1 MLIAA
6 KKIAVALAAGNSV
19 VVKPPVEA
27 PLTVLR
33 LAELLQES
41 GLPPGVLQV
50 VPGEGPEAGGALARH
65 ERVERVDFTGGTET
79 GLLIQRTMAEAGR
92 VRAYCAELGGN
103 APILVFSDTRSVQ
116 EAVDGVA
123 FAAFVASGQTCVSG
137 KRILVQNEIFEEFKE
152 RLVQK
157 AEQLRL
163 GDPLKTETEI
173 GPVIS
178 KKQLERIE
186 SQVERA
192 IVAGARALTGGKR
205 PPRDR
210 CELADTGHFF
220 EPTVL
225 SEVSPSNPAFAEE
238 IFGPVVSL
246 SNFEAEEDALAL
258 ANASQYGLGG
268 AIWTEDVRKSLRVA
282 RKLRCGL
289 SWVNCHHRNDP
300 SSPWGGFGQ
309 SGIGRE
315 NGPEAFEEYT
325 TTQSLTIRNSDTAE
339 NWFGG
344 ASVSELIYQQLLA
357 KKEHS
362 GIDAWYQEYVSEA
375 WQKRNNLQKTD
386 IERQAKSCGENTP
399 MWVEALSAGMEL
411 AAEVFEE
418 KAERLRSEVARDVVL
433 ELLESLSPKLC
444 ISHYARCGLG
454 QIGIRAV
461 VGVLWHFDA
470 DAEVAGLCADSLR
483 WAIAGNEQ
491 NRNILLDLHIPTS
504 PSEAK
509 GSLSFSRVAMGAFLF
524 QAGGKRCREE
534 ALTTRSDTQP
544 LHSRYH
550 HHDIKPPQPREL
562 PCNGSRRELSSF
574 FSYPGIP
581 SFRSQRP
588 QEKQPFT
595 PAPHFVAFGAP
606 HPGADLLDAL
616 GSIPER
622 TVQTCRQGAAATEAV
637 FAPSPASKRVGG
649 SRQVLQDPAV
659 AVKLA
664 ACLLAAGDA
673 GSLDSALCRCAFGT
687 ARTTV
692 PDTWFPPV
700 DVLSHEYACSSSQRL
715 HGATGGVDQVAAD
728 WGA

>member
-1 MLIAA
+1 MRAASQWAVQRPLFRRPFSTHYGHYGLWVNGEYVEAAGGRRCSVLSPATGEEVATFASAGAADVDRAISEASKGFEEGAWSERFSPRDRCRVLSKAAELLRQSLKDLAELETRQTGRCLREYHAQLGRVPEWFEYHGAYAATKGFEGRLPAIDRDHVNLVWRVPLGVCALITPWNHPMLIAA

-79 GLLIQRTMAEAGR
+79 GLIIQRTMAEAGR

-137 KRILVQNEIFEEFKE
+137 KRILVQSGIFEEFKE

-163 GDPLKTETEI
+163 GDPLKTDTEI

-192 IVAGARALTGGKR
+192 IAAGARALTGGRR
-205 PPRDR
+205 PSKSR

-246 SNFEAEEDALAL
+246 SKFEAEGDALAL

-375 WQKRNNLQKTD
+375 WQKRNNLQKAD

-411 AAEVFEE
+411 AAEVFEVD
-418 KAERLRSEVARDVVL
+418 KAERLRTEVSRDVVL

-454 QIGIRAV
+454 QIGMRAV
-461 VGVLWHFDA
+461 VGVLWHFDT

-483 WAIAGNEQ
+483 WAIAENEQ
-491 NRNILLDLHIPTS
+491 NRKILLDLHVTEPADEKKS
-504 PSEAK
+504 
-509 GSLSFSRVAMGAFLF
+509 SLSFARVALGAFLV
-524 QAGGKRCREE
+524 QAGKTPSRE
-534 ALTTRSDTQP
+534 
-544 LHSRYH
+544 
-550 HHDIKPPQPREL
+550 
-562 PCNGSRRELSSF
+562 
-574 FSYPGIP
+574 
-581 SFRSQRP
+581 
-588 QEKQPFT
+588 
-595 PAPHFVAFGAP
+595 
-606 HPGADLLDAL
+606 
-616 GSIPER
+616 
-622 TVQTCRQGAAATEAV
+622 
-637 FAPSPASKRVGG
+637 
-649 SRQVLQDPAV
+649 
-659 AVKLA
+659 
-664 ACLLAAGDA
+664 
-673 GSLDSALCRCAFGT
+673 
-687 ARTTV
+687 ARM
-692 PDTWFPPV
+692 DCWDWF
-700 DVLSHEYACSSSQRL
+700 
-715 HGATGGVDQVAAD
+715 
-728 WGA
+728 